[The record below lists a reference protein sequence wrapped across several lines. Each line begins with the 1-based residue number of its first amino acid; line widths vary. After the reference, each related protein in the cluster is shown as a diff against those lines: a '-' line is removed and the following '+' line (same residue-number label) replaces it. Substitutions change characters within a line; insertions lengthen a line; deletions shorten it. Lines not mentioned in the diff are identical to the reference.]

1 MRHHAAARS
10 LLPPLL
16 MELLVLLACMAYLS
30 ALPSPTALR
39 AAALP
44 CSSVL
49 PQTIKLGVQYS
60 LWGGECSLCVQRR
73 PGCPCINQLP
83 HDACVFV
90 STCAT
95 ELL

>member
-16 MELLVLLACMAYLS
+16 MELLMAQLVLLACMAYLS
-30 ALPSPTALR
+30 ALPSPTALTV
-39 AAALP
+39 AALP

-60 LWGGECSLCVQRR
+60 LWGGEHSLHAV
-73 PGCPCINQLP
+73 PAWLP
-83 HDACVFV
+83 SHEPA
-90 STCAT
+90 AP
-95 ELL
+95 